1 MSSNVNVS
9 SSSFIFKV
17 LFINLYNLVCH
28 VNIIV
33 FITLNRFFDKS
44 DWVEIFKKINHHKN
58 MSKKF
63 LKNIGKIIKDLR
75 KEQNLSQEKL
85 AEKVGISRNYM
96 GMIERAEV
104 NIPVLT
110 LYKLAKI
117 LEIEPYKL
125 LI

>member
-1 MSSNVNVS
+1 
-9 SSSFIFKV
+9 
-17 LFINLYNLVCH
+17 
-28 VNIIV
+28 
-33 FITLNRFFDKS
+33 
-44 DWVEIFKKINHHKN
+44 

-104 NIPVLT
+104 NIPILT
-110 LYKLAKI
+110 LYKIAKE

-125 LI
+125 LIFEN

>member
-1 MSSNVNVS
+1 
-9 SSSFIFKV
+9 
-17 LFINLYNLVCH
+17 
-28 VNIIV
+28 
-33 FITLNRFFDKS
+33 
-44 DWVEIFKKINHHKN
+44 

-63 LKNIGKIIKDLR
+63 LKNIGKKIKDLR
-75 KEQNLSQEKL
+75 KGQNLSQEKF

-110 LYKLAKI
+110 IYEIAKK

-125 LI
+125 LM

>member
-1 MSSNVNVS
+1 MLVLLLFSRSFVNPFYCFVQS
-9 SSSFIFKV
+9 HLSCCITI
-17 LFINLYNLVCH
+17 L
-28 VNIIV
+28 
-33 FITLNRFFDKS
+33 ITLNRIFDKS
-44 DWVEIFKKINHHKN
+44 YLVEIYKKKKHSIK